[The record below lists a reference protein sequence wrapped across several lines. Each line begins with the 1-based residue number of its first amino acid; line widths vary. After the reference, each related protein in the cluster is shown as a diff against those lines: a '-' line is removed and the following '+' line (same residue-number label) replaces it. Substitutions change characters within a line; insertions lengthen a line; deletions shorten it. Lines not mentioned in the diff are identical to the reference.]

1 MNNHTLLFSLLIAS
15 VFPLHA
21 SAQTHADAKIFSVHC
36 KGLKRFTE
44 SQLRPL
50 INIPAGS
57 PFDPALLEAAT
68 KALGATGA
76 FNEVRYSYRPV
87 TGGVAVEFQI
97 KESVS
102 FRRCTFDNFPF
113 ATDSEIRS
121 FIAAQVPLYDGFAPD
136 AGNMLDQISTSLESL
151 AKSKGVSAA
160 VSHLPY
166 TKLGNGDFEYLF
178 KLSGPSIKIANI
190 HFTGTQAVPES
201 ELLHEAKPLLGHDY
215 SAVTCR
221 EFSANSFV
229 PYYRERGFLKVMLGD
244 PSAKLL
250 AQNGTDTYEVE
261 IQFPVVEG
269 VGYLWDSAEWQG
281 NKFLANDRLTSLLAL
296 KPGEAANINKI
307 QSSWESISAEYGKH
321 GYVQANLRPSPF
333 YDDANRQ
340 VRFQVQIAEGQQF
353 RMGTFSTE
361 GFSSGL
367 AERLQSRWR
376 LKSGEI
382 FDASYLSDFLKKE
395 LASALAN
402 SKGRRAK
409 VSSTVVPNQS
419 QHTVDV
425 VLLSE

>member
-1 MNNHTLLFSLLIAS
+1 MAS

-21 SAQTHADAKIFSVHC
+21 SAQTHADAKISSVHC

-50 INIPAGS
+50 IKIPAGS
-57 PFDPALLEAAT
+57 AFDPALLEAAAQ
-68 KALGATGA
+68 ALGATGA

-121 FIAAQVPLYDGFAPD
+121 FIASQVPLYDGFAPD
-136 AGNMLDQISTSLESL
+136 AGNMLDQISISLESL
-151 AKSKGVSAA
+151 AKSTGISAA

-166 TKLGNGDFEYLF
+166 SKFGNGDFEYLF
-178 KLSGPSIKIANI
+178 KLSGPAIKIANI

-215 SAVTCR
+215 LAVTCR

-229 PYYRERGFLKVMLGD
+229 PYYRERGFLKVKLGD

-250 AQNGTDTYEVE
+250 PQNGTDAYEVE

-269 VGYLWDSAEWQG
+269 VGYLWDSAQWQG
-281 NKFLANDRLTSLLAL
+281 NKFLANDRLNSLLAL
-296 KPGEAANINKI
+296 KPGDAENINKI
-307 QSSWESISAEYGKH
+307 QSSWESISAEYGRH
-321 GYVQANLRPSPF
+321 GYVQANLRPRPLY
-333 YDDANRQ
+333 YDDANRR

-361 GFSSGL
+361 VFSSAL
-367 AERLQSRWR
+367 AERLQSRWQ

-382 FDASYLSDFLKKE
+382 FDASYLSDFLKKQ

-419 QHTVDV
+419 QLTVDV

>member
-1 MNNHTLLFSLLIAS
+1 MNNRKLLSTLLVAAAFSLGTT
-15 VFPLHA
+15 
-21 SAQTHADAKIFSVHC
+21 AQTHVEAKISSVHC
-36 KGLKRFTE
+36 KGLKRFSE
-44 SQLRPL
+44 AQLRPL
-50 INIPAGS
+50 IKIPPGS
-57 PFDPALLEAAT
+57 PFDAALLEAAT
-68 KALGATGA
+68 QALGATGA

-87 TGGVAVEFQI
+87 TGGVAVEFQV

-113 ATDSEIRS
+113 ASGAEIHS
-121 FIAAQVPLYDGFAPD
+121 FIASQVPLYDGFAPD

-151 AKSKGVSAA
+151 AKSKGISAT

-178 KLSGPSIKIANI
+178 KLSGPIIKIA
-190 HFTGTQAVPES
+190 HVRFTGTRAVPES

-221 EFSANSFV
+221 EFAANSFV
-229 PYYRERGFLKVMLGD
+229 PYYRERGFLKVKLGD
-244 PSAKLL
+244 PSAQLL
-250 AQNGTDTYEVE
+250 PQNGTDAYEVE

-269 VGYLWDSAEWQG
+269 IGYLWDSAQWQG

-296 KPGEAANINKI
+296 KPGDAANINKI
-307 QSSWESISAEYGKH
+307 ESSWEAISAEYGKY
-321 GYVQANLRPSPF
+321 GYVQANLHPSPF
-333 YDDANRQ
+333 YDDANRK

-353 RMGTFSTE
+353 RMGAFSTE
-361 GFSSGL
+361 GFSSAL
-367 AERLQSRWR
+367 AERLQSRWKI
-376 LKSGEI
+376 KSGEI

-409 VSSTVVPNQS
+409 ISSTVVPNQS
-419 QHTVDV
+419 QLTVDV